1 MMTRR
6 WTWLALT
13 ATVGWLGSAEAAE
26 VTLKATTA
34 LVADSQFGRIFTM
47 FVDHVN
53 QQGKGL
59 VQIRM
64 IGGPEAIPPFEQ
76 GTALK
81 NGVIDM
87 AHIPANY
94 YENLMPEGTV
104 TSLATVS
111 PAEQKKNGAWEFL
124 NALHNQKVNA
134 QFYASYGWGI
144 PFHMYVNRKV
154 ERLDDFKGMTL
165 RATPGLQAFFQALG
179 TTPVATAPGE
189 IYTALERGVVD
200 GYSWPLW
207 GINDLGW
214 QRVTKYRVDPGWT
227 TVQANILINLDT
239 WKKLTS
245 EQRAF
250 MDKTAT
256 WFDATMAKLIPER
269 NAEEAKKQADAGIQ
283 VVSLDSADAKRYVQ
297 MVYDAAWAAAEKKS
311 PENAPKLRALL
322 TKQ

>member
-1 MMTRR
+1 MTRR
-6 WTWLALT
+6 WTWLALVAT
-13 ATVGWLGSAEAAE
+13 AGWLGSAQAAE
-26 VTLKATTA
+26 VTMKATTA

-53 QQGKGL
+53 QEGKGL

-111 PAEQKKNGAWEFL
+111 PAEQKKNGAWDFL
-124 NALHNQKVNA
+124 NTLHNQKVNA

-144 PFHMYVNRKV
+144 PFHMYVNKKV
-154 ERLDDFKGMTL
+154 EKLADFKGMKL

-239 WKKLTS
+239 WKKLTP

-250 MDKTAT
+250 MDKMAA
-256 WFDATMAKLIPER
+256 WFDSTMAKLIPER
-269 NAEEAKKQADAGIQ
+269 NAEEAKKQAAAGIQ
-283 VVSLDSADAKRYVQ
+283 VVSLDGADAKRYVQ

-311 PENAPKLRALL
+311 PTNAPKLRALL
-322 TKQ
+322 TKH